1 MNKQEKIDYIDVI
14 NLGFKEEN
22 TDDDIFF
29 NTYGFQYK
37 IVTKQLTKKIYIDW
51 YSVERTCKLVRVDSP
66 KTGNIIAEMKL
77 LNLEQVKQIIDF
89 YE

>member
-14 NLGFKEEN
+14 DLGFEEEIF
-22 TDDDIFF
+22 DDCVFF